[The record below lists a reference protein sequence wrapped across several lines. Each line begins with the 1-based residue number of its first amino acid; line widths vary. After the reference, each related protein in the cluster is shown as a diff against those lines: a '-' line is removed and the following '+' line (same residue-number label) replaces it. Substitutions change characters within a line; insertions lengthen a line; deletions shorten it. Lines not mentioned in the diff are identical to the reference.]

1 MEWNRQRISI
11 AAHVTGIKFGSLQ
24 VKQCPMAPA
33 NVWAK
38 ISGRGSRKKET
49 AKWKAECVQRIMES
63 STRAAAAAATP
74 EPGRLFSSTKQQSNR
89 GRHLKQLKIE
99 PARAIVQVKN

>member
-24 VKQCPMAPA
+24 VKQCPTAPA
-33 NVWAK
+33 NVRAM
-38 ISGRGSRKKET
+38 IIQEGEAEKKET
-49 AKWKAECVQRIMES
+49 AKWKEEFVQGIMES

-74 EPGRLFSSTKQQSNR
+74 EPGRLFSSTKQQSDC
-89 GRHLKQLKIE
+89 GRRLKQLKSNLC
-99 PARAIVQVKN
+99 R